1 MLRIVLFFVAFAL
14 QMGLDFKHSGGQMS
28 TISSLSFQANEF
40 KTVNSAFRSLEFSDK
55 AIESIWKLVAVILH
69 LGNLT
74 FTESEAG
81 NGQNGH
87 VSQSLAPK

>member
-1 MLRIVLFFVAFAL
+1 MLRNVAFFVAFAL
-14 QMGLDFKHSGGQMS
+14 QIGLDFGGQMS
-28 TISSLSFQANEF
+28 TISPLLFQANEF

-69 LGNLT
+69 LGNFT
-74 FTESEAG
+74 FTESEAS

-87 VSQSLAPK
+87 VSQSLAPR